1 MVSVSKCERVESCSG
16 VSEHRGRRCSG
27 LAASPHLALAV
38 FLDGHHQRLRELLHQ
53 CGLTAPLGRQHLKAA
68 LLQLRFR
75 IDLSQLPKP
84 LQIGAFGRS
93 DWNLLVQQTQPLML
107 EQL

>member
-1 MVSVSKCERVESCSG
+1 MQT
-16 VSEHRGRRCSG
+16 
-27 LAASPHLALAV
+27 L
-38 FLDGHHQRLRELLHQ
+38 
-53 CGLTAPLGRQHLKAA
+53 QHWVRWRIGARDSLPAEGPA